1 MTFIKSLPIYKTP
14 RYHTQAI
21 TVTFARAAALGGIV
35 RRLRTA
41 QEQKNPFVLI
51 VLVFLALAGF
61 AGWVTSA
68 DDNVG
73 AIHES
78 PVRDIGALAR

>member
-1 MTFIKSLPIYKTP
+1 MIDEILD
-14 RYHTQAI
+14 QLMA
-21 TVTFARAAALGGIV
+21 
-35 RRLRTA
+35 
-41 QEQKNPFVLI
+41 VLI
-51 VLVFLALAGF
+51 VLVFVALIGF